1 MREVSITWW
10 GESSG
15 GTHDVSADVVGQD
28 ANFQAH
34 SDLVG

>member
-1 MREVSITWW
+1 MREVSTIWW
-10 GESSG
+10 GERSG

-28 ANFQAH
+28 ANLQAH